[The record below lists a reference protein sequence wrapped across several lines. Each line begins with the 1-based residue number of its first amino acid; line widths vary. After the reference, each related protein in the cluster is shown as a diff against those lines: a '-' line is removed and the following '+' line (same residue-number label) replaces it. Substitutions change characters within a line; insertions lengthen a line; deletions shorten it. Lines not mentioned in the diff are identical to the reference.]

1 MKSELISMTHTEYIE
16 VYRTYRDILNPE
28 RFSIWGTTYTNS
40 AHMAWEKI
48 GLEYYDT
55 TSEGKKFK
63 VLNQKKWQHHL
74 MMMKL
79 MNG

>member
-1 MKSELISMTHTEYIE
+1 
-16 VYRTYRDILNPE
+16 VNPD
-28 RFSIWGTTYTNS
+28 RSGFWGETYTNS

-55 TSEGKKFK
+55 TSQGKKFK